1 MGRLTHKPYDELNE
15 DQQALHQDIAAT
27 RKTSED
33 GHIGGPFDVWLKNAK
48 LGKHIVDLGGTF
60 RFGTSVDRRYVE
72 LVILIT
78 GQFWQAQFEWYAH
91 EPMAVKAGVPR
102 GLIDAIKA
110 GTRPDFESDEDR
122 IVYELCTEL
131 HRTHQV
137 PDTVFSEMV
146 TVFGEQGVME
156 LVNLAG
162 YYTMVSMT
170 LNTFKVPL
178 PTGASYPF
186 PRV

>member
-1 MGRLTHKPYDELNE
+1 MSRLTHKTYDELNDE
-15 DQQALHQDIAAT
+15 QQALHDQLMET
-27 RKTSED
+27 RKATEE
-33 GHIGGPFDVWLKNAK
+33 GVIGGPFDVWLQNAE
-48 LGKHIVDLGGTF
+48 LGKRIVGLGGTF

-91 EPMAVKAGVPR
+91 EPMAVKAGVPQ
-102 GLIDAIKA
+102 GLIDAIKD
-110 GTRPDFESDEDR
+110 GSTPGFESDKDR
-122 IVYELCTEL
+122 IVYEMCTEL
-131 HRTHQV
+131 HHKHGV
-137 PDTVFSEMV
+137 SDSVFSEMV
-146 TVFGEQGVME
+146 NVFGEQGVME

-178 PTGASYPF
+178 PPGASYPF
-186 PRV
+186 PQD